1 MIEIKNLKKSFNGL
15 TAVDVE
21 SLNMNKGELI
31 GLVGNNGAGKTT
43 LMRLMLDLL
52 KADSG
57 YVTIDGEDVSKG
69 EKWKTI
75 TGSFLDSGFLID
87 FYTPDELLDFI
98 CDAYKIDKTQRSD
111 YKAPFKQLF
120 TDELWGSKKYIS
132 TLSSGNRQKVGI
144 ASAIISHPDVII
156 LDEPFNF
163 LDPSSQVEVHRLLK
177 AEAERG
183 ALVIVSS
190 HSISQISNL
199 CSRVLL
205 MEKARI
211 VNDIDNKNG
220 EAETILSTY
229 FNA

>member
-1 MIEIKNLKKSFNGL
+1 MIEIKDLKKSFNGL

-21 SLNMNKGELI
+21 SLIMSKGELI

-69 EKWKTI
+69 EKWKNI

-163 LDPSSQVEVHRLLK
+163 LDPSSQVEAHRLLK

-183 ALVIVSS
+183 ALVVVSS

-211 VNDIDNKNG
+211 INDIDNKNG

>member
-1 MIEIKNLKKSFNGL
+1 MIEIKNLKKNFNGL

-220 EAETILSTY
+220 EAEKILSTY

>member
-1 MIEIKNLKKSFNGL
+1 MIEIKNLKKNFNGL

-98 CDAYKIDKTQRSD
+98 CDAYKIDKTLRTE
-111 YKAPFKQLF
+111 YKEPFKQLF